1 MRSRTLVLL
10 GALVLYPAD
19 HVRGQQSGDRS
30 ARYVLDGSVRDTAG
44 VVVPQARIGLMVAD
58 SVVQVTRADSFGVFR
73 LEGLPEGVSSI
84 VVRRLG
90 YRARVF
96 TVVVEPRAAN
106 RLDAVLT
113 PVPREL
119 GGMRVSAKVD
129 EPKGRLR
136 DFYEHRE
143 RAQFGYFID
152 LDEIAKRRP
161 LYPSEL
167 LRALPGV
174 RLQRSSGIGSQVR
187 VRGCRPL
194 LWVNGL
200 RIADGE
206 FDDTVS
212 LDDIAA
218 LEVYT
223 SFAGMPAQFL
233 DRETNC
239 GAIVVWTRS

>member
-1 MRSRTLVLL
+1 MLVLL
-10 GALVLYPAD
+10 GTLVLYPVD
-19 HVRGQQSGDRS
+19 DVRGQRSGERS
-30 ARYVLDGSVRDTAG
+30 ARYALDGSVRDTAG
-44 VVVPQARIGLMVAD
+44 AAVPQARIGLLVAD
-58 SVVQVTRADSFGVFR
+58 SVVRVTRADSSGVFR
-73 LEGLPEGVSSI
+73 LDGLPEGVSSI

-90 YRARVF
+90 YRAHTF
-96 TVVVEPRAAN
+96 TVFVEAGAAN

-129 EPKGRLR
+129 ESKGRLR
-136 DFYEHRE
+136 EFYEHRE
-143 RAQFGYFID
+143 RAQFGYFLD
-152 LDEIAKRRP
+152 LDEISKRRP
-161 LYPSEL
+161 VNPSEL
-167 LRALPGV
+167 LRTVPGV

-194 LWVNGL
+194 LWINGL

-206 FDDTVS
+206 FDDSVS

-223 SFAGMPAQFL
+223 SFAGIPAQYV